1 MKKYTVIFL
10 MVLAL
15 LALTACGKSNT
26 PSQPDGSSSSSTSSA
41 ASSSSSVS
49 SATSSASSSSQVE
62 ESEEESLVESEEE
75 PEYSEEEEPV
85 SSEEEESE
93 SSEEETTLPSAD
105 TDDPDFADAFDGNS
119 IDQAFDSDIK
129 LAASTI
135 QMIQVYSEYAETW
148 EAQIDTLYKELL
160 EITTGNARE
169 ELKWEQGMWV
179 NASGAALQSIK
190 NEAGSGS
197 TAPLTVATKT
207 MEYYRNRA
215 KTLSSI
221 RYQLTGET
229 GME

>member
-1 MKKYTVIFL
+1 MKKYTVVFL

-26 PSQPDGSSSSSTSSA
+26 PSQPDDSSSA
-41 ASSSSSVS
+41 VSSSSSVS
-49 SATSSASSSSQVE
+49 SAVSSEASSSQAE
-62 ESEEESLVESEEE
+62 ESEEESQVESEEE
-75 PEYSEEEEPV
+75 PESSEEEPV
-85 SSEEEESE
+85 SSEEEDGE

-105 TDDPDFADAFDGNS
+105 TDDPDFAAAFDGNS
-119 IDQAFDSDIK
+119 IDQAFDSDIE

-135 QMIQVYSEYAETW
+135 QMVQVYSEYAETW

-229 GME
+229 GIE

>member
-26 PSQPDGSSSSSTSSA
+26 PSQPDGSSSSTSSA

-85 SSEEEESE
+85 SSEEESE

-135 QMIQVYSEYAETW
+135 QMVQVYSEYAETW